1 MTRYYTIDA
10 FTDNAF
16 HGNPAAIVLCDSLI
30 QSAGKL
36 AQEFNLSE
44 TAFLT
49 TTKTTLSSS
58 SSFENGSH
66 FGLRWFTPTK
76 EVQLCGHATLA
87 AAHVLINELNNPNPE
102 IRFDTLSG
110 TLIVRSSK
118 DESGRVLL
126 RLAFPLNPF
135 VILGTFSD
143 VPDPIRNLI
152 ECFAEQDVGPTVL
165 LPQTKGGPL
174 LVSIIR
180 EVFYSEKTGKLF
192 IRLDDG
198 EDSVG
203 RLRDV
208 NLSQCSSRLLAVD
221 QSSLSSNRKVSGI
234 SISVYSPTP
243 DRDFVS
249 RYMSPWNGIPE
260 DPVNGSSHTTL
271 APYYS
276 TVVAKKDTV
285 IGEMASSRGGTV
297 VCNVMD
303 KEGLVELCGR
313 CVTVSEG
320 RIRNSIL

>member
-1 MTRYYTIDA
+1 MTRYFTIDA

-16 HGNPAAIVLCDSLI
+16 HGNPAAIVLCESERI

-49 TTKTTLSSS
+49 TTTTTSS

-110 TLIVRSSK
+110 TLIVRSTK

-152 ECFAEQDVGPTVL
+152 VECFAEQDVGPPVI
-165 LPQTKGGPL
+165 LPQTNRGPL
-174 LVSIIR
+174 SVSIIR

-198 EDSVG
+198 EESVG

-208 NLSQCSSRLLAVD
+208 NLSQFSSRLLAVD

-243 DRDFVS
+243 ERDFVS
-249 RYMSPWNGIPE
+249 RYTSPWNGIPE

-276 TVVAKKDTV
+276 TLVAKKDTV

-303 KEGLVELCGR
+303 KEGIVELCGR

-320 RIRNSIL
+320 KIRNVIL